1 MAKNRSALRNRLEYG
16 AYLAARTVAGTVS
29 PAALARIGDALGTVY
44 SLVGGER
51 RRVLRYNL
59 SHALPELDPAA
70 RRRLGRAVARHFA
83 RVTLDALRHRRL
95 RPEELLAEVNVVGRE
110 HLERAMA
117 EGRGGFVLSAHIGAW
132 EVAALVAGL
141 LLPQGL
147 AVVNRPLDNPLL
159 EAELARLRGLY
170 GNRSLGKRGVARDI
184 LRELKAG
191 GVVGILIDQRARKD
205 DAVSAPMFG
214 LPSRTH
220 PILARLALRT
230 GAPVVPLWGLWDG
243 PGRTTVRFDPQVDP
257 QPGDDEVALTARYN
271 QAIEAVIRER
281 PEQWLWYHDRW
292 RPLRVGESPG
302 SGSGS
307 GSGSREGE
315 S

>member
-1 MAKNRSALRNRLEYG
+1 MAKNRSALRNRLEYA
-16 AYLAARTVAGTVS
+16 AYLVARAVAG
-29 PAALARIGDALGTVY
+29 AAGPTTLWRIGDALGTVY
-44 SLVGGER
+44 SFVGGER

-59 SHALPELDPAA
+59 ANALPELDPSE
-70 RRRLGRAVARHFA
+70 RRRLELAVARHFA

-95 RPEELLAEVNVVGRE
+95 RPEELLAEVDVVGRDN
-110 HLERAMA
+110 LDRAVA
-117 EGRGGFVLSAHIGAW
+117 GGRGAFLLSAHVGSW

-141 LLPQGL
+141 LLPRGF
-147 AVVNRPLDNPLL
+147 AVINRPLDNPLL
-159 EAELARLRGLY
+159 EAELAQLRGHY

-191 GVVGILIDQRARKD
+191 GVVGILIDQRARRD
-205 DAVSAPMFG
+205 EAVVAPFFG

-230 GAPVVPLWGLWDG
+230 GAPVVPIWGLCDR

-257 QPGDDEVALTARYN
+257 GPGDDEAALTARYN
-271 QAIEAVIRER
+271 RAIEAVIRER

-292 RPLRVGESPG
+292 RPLRVGET
-302 SGSGS
+302 SGTGT
-307 GSGSREGE
+307 GE
-315 S
+315 DNR